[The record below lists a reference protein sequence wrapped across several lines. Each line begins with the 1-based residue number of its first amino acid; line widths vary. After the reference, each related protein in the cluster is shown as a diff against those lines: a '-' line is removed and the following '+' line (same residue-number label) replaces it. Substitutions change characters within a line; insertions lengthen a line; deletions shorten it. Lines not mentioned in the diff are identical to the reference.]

1 MRQTCDPSAAS
12 WSCAAVA
19 KSGLSLPQIE
29 GGRVFSA
36 GLSIGAELAGQ
47 RVETRVN
54 AANDSEIITWAVHAT
69 ATSYPIA
76 RAPIFVRL
84 GAGPVRYRLDEL
96 NNGTAFRETGWGWGI
111 SAVVGADLAVTS
123 AIAVGPFV
131 RLDFIELR
139 NADVFFATLQRRA
152 PSLGVAVTLR

>member
-1 MRQTCDPSAAS
+1 
-12 WSCAAVA
+12 VA

-29 GGRVFSA
+29 GGRVFRA

-54 AANDSEIITWAVHAT
+54 A
-69 ATSYPIA
+69 
-76 RAPIFVRL
+76 
-84 GAGPVRYRLDEL
+84 
-96 NNGTAFRETGWGWGI
+96 GWGWGV

-131 RLDFIELR
+131 RLDFIGSAMPTSSLR
-139 NADVFFATLQRRA
+139 LSSAGHLHSA
-152 PSLGVAVTLR
+152 LR